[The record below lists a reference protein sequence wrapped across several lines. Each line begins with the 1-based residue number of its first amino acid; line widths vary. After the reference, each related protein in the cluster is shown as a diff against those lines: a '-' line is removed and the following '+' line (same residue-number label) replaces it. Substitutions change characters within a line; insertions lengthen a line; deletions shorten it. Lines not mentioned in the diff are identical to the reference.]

1 MHGTQPLTW
10 CLQGCYGACRGGVMQ
25 HAGYEL
31 PRIPIP
37 RSRVNRGERRAEA
50 VLVGRS
56 RSYLFYL
63 FQEVTVR
70 LIGDARPPHRL
81 LQLLGVGELPGVL
94 HAVPLEE
101 YYELVGVL
109 GRCAVLLGMASWRP
123 AKLRK
128 K

>member
-1 MHGTQPLTW
+1 
-10 CLQGCYGACRGGVMQ
+10 
-25 HAGYEL
+25 
-31 PRIPIP
+31 
-37 RSRVNRGERRAEA
+37 VNRGERRAEA